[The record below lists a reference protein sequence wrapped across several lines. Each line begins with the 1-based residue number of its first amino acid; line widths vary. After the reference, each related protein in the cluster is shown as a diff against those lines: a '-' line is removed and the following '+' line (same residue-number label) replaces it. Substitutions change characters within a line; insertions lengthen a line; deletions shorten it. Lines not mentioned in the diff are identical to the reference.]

1 MGLQPGC
8 HGLLVVGPQ
17 RKIIVRDEHDRY
29 LRLEQ
34 PHELHVFQIML
45 LQPDREPGR
54 VLGQHDIVEKISA
67 LASPSFPVTHRV
79 EAGTLTAVTTI
90 LCRDV
95 VGVLSSVLVS
105 LRTVRFVPI
114 PNWAAVQV
122 LFSGYSLKM
131 VWIDAARNPAKV
143 IKLKTFGYGA
153 FSPFI

>member
-1 MGLQPGC
+1 
-8 HGLLVVGPQ
+8 
-17 RKIIVRDEHDRY
+17 
-29 LRLEQ
+29 
-34 PHELHVFQIML
+34 
-45 LQPDREPGR
+45 
-54 VLGQHDIVEKISA
+54 
-67 LASPSFPVTHRV
+67 
-79 EAGTLTAVTTI
+79 
-90 LCRDV
+90 
-95 VGVLSSVLVS
+95 VS